1 MTPRLEMEAGGR
13 STYWTRE
20 THSANA
26 WMSPLLCALPLDA
39 VAAPSEVLQMCGA
52 DRKKDNVRINK
63 RSDRQGIK
71 IRVGQATICCCK
83 SSNCLLSFS

>member
-26 WMSPLLCALPLDA
+26 WMSPVLCALPSDA
-39 VAAPSEVLQMCGA
+39 VAAPSEMLQMCGA
-52 DRKKDNVRINK
+52 DRKKR
-63 RSDRQGIK
+63 
-71 IRVGQATICCCK
+71 
-83 SSNCLLSFS
+83 